1 MSTSPGG
8 DRRVHVS
15 GEVTG
20 NIQTGDHAR
29 AGFVRYEA
37 APGGAAE
44 TAEVRRLREAVADL
58 RERLRALSP
67 DELPS
72 PAAEAA
78 AGALDEVD
86 DALPADGE
94 PGLGRVRRAVFLVSG
109 ALVSVASLT
118 EGVRALRDAAAPW
131 F

>member
-1 MSTSPGG
+1 MSTPHGG

-15 GEVTG
+15 GDVTG

-29 AGFVRYEA
+29 ARFIQHGA
-37 APGGAAE
+37 PPGGAE
-44 TAEVRRLREAVADL
+44 EPPEVRRLRQAVADL
-58 RERLRALSP
+58 RERLDALSP
-67 DELPS
+67 GELPA
-72 PAAEAA
+72 PAAEVA

-94 PGLGRVRRAVFLVSG
+94 PALGRVRRAVFAVSG
-109 ALVSVASLT
+109 ALASVAALT
-118 EGVRALRDAAAPW
+118 EAVRSLRDAAAPW